1 MVVYRIHVAVQ
12 NTNEY
17 IGGTGQLRDRT
28 ALEELEVGSTKGGGA
43 EDGHRRCLT
52 GDIVGSGLVVVGSV
66 RHAETAGSSGG
77 RGR

>member
-17 IGGTGQLRDRT
+17 DVGTAQLGDGT
-28 ALEELEVGSTKGGGA
+28 ALEELKVRPTKGGGA

-52 GDIVGSGLVVVGSV
+52 GGRSRFVVGPF
-66 RHAETAGSSGG
+66 RHAETGAGSSG
-77 RGR
+77 R

>member
-1 MVVYRIHVAVQ
+1 MVYRIHVAVQ

-17 IGGTGQLRDRT
+17 DVGTAQLGDGT
-28 ALEELEVGSTKGGGA
+28 ALEELKVRPTKGGGA